1 MIALVRLTPKVVI
14 PYTVVSDIT
23 CPLYSY
29 QQCISKKIIL
39 KFSLN
44 KVAVIKPSQNC
55 HQTLILADQNNTLI
69 KILVCLKWIKKY

>member
-1 MIALVRLTPKVVI
+1 MIALVRLAPKLVI

-23 CPLYSY
+23 HPLYSY
-29 QQCISKKIIL
+29 QQCIGKNIII

-55 HQTLILADQNNTLI
+55 HQTLILADQNKTLI